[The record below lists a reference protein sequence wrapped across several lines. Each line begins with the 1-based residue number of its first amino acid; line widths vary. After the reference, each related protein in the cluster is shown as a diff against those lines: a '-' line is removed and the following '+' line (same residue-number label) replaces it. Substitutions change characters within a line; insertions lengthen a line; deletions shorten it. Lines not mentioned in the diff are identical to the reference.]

1 MESEDSHGTVAET
14 MSCGNKNSPEG
25 FSPLQIEKGGSGEL
39 FLQFWKP
46 CFFNCDLAGLAG
58 SNDPMLETM

>member
-25 FSPLQIEKGGSGEL
+25 FSPHSCKLKKEVPV
-39 FLQFWKP
+39 KP
-46 CFFNCDLAGLAG
+46 GFFNCDLAGLAG
-58 SNDPMLETM
+58 SNA